1 MADTSVQF
9 PQRSAPVVADVD
21 VCIVGGGPAGIG
33 AALAAARLGA
43 SVCLLERHAYLGGN
57 FTAASVGTICGLYVG
72 DGTSFDYVT
81 RGVAQEVAEA
91 LKSGGAGMGPVPFKG
106 TAVLLYVPWAAKR
119 LFDHLVTEAGGV
131 QLFLHALV
139 ADVVRDGDRL
149 EAVIVATKRGPQA
162 VRARAFV
169 DATGDAD
176 LVVFAGGDWAISP
189 PGHRQHASMQFVLQ
203 HADDAEVLG
212 QGLAALADAIATHG
226 GHLSRDGGALL
237 PTFRP
242 GEYIGAMTRVRGPDG
257 EPLDVTDLAQATFG
271 ELEGR
276 RLAEE
281 AAAFVKEHVP
291 GFAGAFLADT
301 APNLGVRE
309 SRRVVGD
316 YVMTGADVTGMAR
329 FPDGIAAGAWPQEYH
344 TEGRSTTYVNLPDN
358 GWYQVP
364 LRALRPRGLANVWA
378 AGRCVSADSDALA
391 SLRVMGPSLAMGQAA
406 GTAAALDLRGEGG
419 SEHVRASLLDQGA
432 FLGDPQ

>member
-1 MADTSVQF
+1 MLAE
-9 PQRSAPVVADVD
+9 VD
-21 VCIVGGGPAGIG
+21 VCVAGGGPAGIG

-43 SVCLLERHAYLGGN
+43 SVCLLERHGFLGGN
-57 FTAASVGTICGLYVG
+57 FTAASVGTICGLYVK
-72 DGTSFDYVT
+72 DGSSFDYVT
-81 RGVAQEVAEA
+81 RGVAEEVAEA
-91 LKSGGAGMGPVPFKG
+91 LKSGGAGMGPIPFKG

-119 LFDHLVTEAGGV
+119 LFDHLITEQPGIHL
-131 QLFLHALV
+131 LFHALV
-139 ADVVRDGDRL
+139 SDVVRDGDRL
-149 EAVIVATKRGPQA
+149 EAVVLATKRGPQA

-176 LVVFAGGDWAISP
+176 LVVFAGGGWEISP

-203 HADDAEVLG
+203 HADDQVALA
-212 QGLAALADAIATHG
+212 QGLAALSDAIATHG

-242 GEYIGAMTRVRGPDG
+242 GEFIGAMTRVRAVDG
-257 EPLDVTDLAQATFG
+257 SPIDVTDLAQATHG

-281 AAAFVKEHVP
+281 AADFVTTHVP

-301 APNLGVRE
+301 APILGVRE

-316 YVMTGADVTGMAR
+316 YVMTGADVEGMAR
-329 FPDGIAAGAWPQEYH
+329 FPDAVAAGAWPQEYH
-344 TEGRSTTYVNLPDN
+344 VEGRSTTYVNLPDG
-358 GWYQVP
+358 GWYQIP
-364 LRALRPRGLANVWA
+364 LRALRCRGLANVWA

-391 SLRVMGPSLAMGQAA
+391 SLRVMAPSLAMGQAA
-406 GTAAALDLRGEGG
+406 GTAAVLDLQNDGG
-419 SEHVRASLLDQGA
+419 SEQVRASLREQGA
-432 FLGDPQ
+432 FLGDSS